1 MFRKAALAKLSSPEQ
16 LDSLM
21 QVTTPKGWIAL
32 SGLVVL
38 ILAGLVW
45 GIFGRTA
52 ERVSGAGI
60 LIKEGGIFGI
70 ESRGGGIITNVL
82 VNVNDEVKEGQVVL
96 RVSQVE
102 VAQEIKQ
109 NETLLEDLR
118 TNRGRSTQLIQ
129 RNRDAELAGIREDR
143 QRLERSNGALANQI
157 KFLEGRL
164 KAQTEAAD
172 AGLITRDV
180 VQGTAQELEN
190 ARGALISNQASAAQA
205 TAREA
210 SLRNQAEQGAFNL
223 DQEIARTE
231 RQLEMLKLRHTQ
243 GTEVVSPYAGK
254 VVSRLVDAGQEVRPG
269 QAVFY
274 VELTDQPLQAVAFI
288 PLQGARLRTG
298 QIAQLSPEGISWEE
312 YGYMLGVVVS
322 VMQGPSNPD
331 SMNRMLRN
339 QTLITQFTSAGSV
352 YEVRVRPLKDP
363 TTPTG
368 FKWTSREGPP
378 IQIGSGTLLRVQ
390 IPVQE
395 KRPIELVIPT
405 VRKWLGV

>member
-32 SGLVVL
+32 IGLLVL

-70 ESRGGGIITNVL
+70 ESRGGGIITDVL
-82 VNVNDEVKEGQVVL
+82 VNVNDDVKEGQVVV

-109 NETLLEDLR
+109 TETLLADLR
-118 TNRGRSTQLIQ
+118 ANRGRSTQLIQ
-129 RNRDAELAGIREDR
+129 RNRDAELSSLKEEC
-143 QRLERSNGALANQI
+143 QRLVRSNGALGSQI

-190 ARGALISNQASAAQA
+190 ARGALISNQAQEQQFQ
-205 TAREA
+205 AREA
-210 SLRNQAEQGAFNL
+210 SLRNQAEQGAFTL

-231 RQLEMLKLRHTQ
+231 RQLEMTKLRHTQ

-288 PLQGARLRTG
+288 PLQGARLRPG
-298 QIAQLSPEGISWEE
+298 LIAQLSPEGISWEE

-331 SMNRMLRN
+331 SMTRMLRN

-352 YEVRVRPLKDP
+352 YEVRVRPLRDAS
-363 TTPTG
+363 TPTG

-378 IQIGSGTLLRVQ
+378 IKIGSGTLLRIQ

-405 VRKWLGV
+405 VRQWLGV